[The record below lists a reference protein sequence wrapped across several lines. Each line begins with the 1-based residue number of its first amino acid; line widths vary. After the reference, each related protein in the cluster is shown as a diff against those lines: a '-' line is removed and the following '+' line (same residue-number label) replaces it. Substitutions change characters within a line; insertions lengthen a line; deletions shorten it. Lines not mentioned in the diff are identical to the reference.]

1 MILSSLRPHIEPV
14 ASGRNEHV
22 ENDDPC
28 AAKAPP
34 LTRHELEVIFAYELK
49 TANSEMSKWKMY
61 KKDYRFSAK
70 SK

>member
-1 MILSSLRPHIEPV
+1 MLSSLRLQIERV
-14 ASGRNEHV
+14 VSGRNEHV
-22 ENDDPC
+22 ENDDPY
-28 AAKAPP
+28 ATKAPP
-34 LTRHELEVIFAYELK
+34 LTRHELEVIFAYELN

>member
-1 MILSSLRPHIEPV
+1 MLSSLRPHIERV

-22 ENDDPC
+22 ENDDPY

-34 LTRHELEVIFAYELK
+34 LTRHELEV
-49 TANSEMSKWKMY
+49 SKRKMY
-61 KKDYRFSAK
+61 KKEDRFSAK